1 VDGLGG
7 FASYKIQLDSNRS
20 TLERFLTE
28 TTDRQVNVCKHT
40 STIVIIVIGTD
51 RSPLFRKNSV
61 DKEPFLEFSDEL
73 LSTCASQHRRLA
85 TDDNLIE
92 ECTLFTWTVSKKRS
106 SHPRFHGGDTNNGP
120 EVVLSPISHG
130 LHIIYLT

>member
-1 VDGLGG
+1 MWTDLRG

-61 DKEPFLEFSDEL
+61 D
-73 LSTCASQHRRLA
+73 RRTVPRIFRRALI
-85 TDDNLIE
+85 NLCE
-92 ECTLFTWTVSKKRS
+92 
-106 SHPRFHGGDTNNGP
+106 
-120 EVVLSPISHG
+120 
-130 LHIIYLT
+130 